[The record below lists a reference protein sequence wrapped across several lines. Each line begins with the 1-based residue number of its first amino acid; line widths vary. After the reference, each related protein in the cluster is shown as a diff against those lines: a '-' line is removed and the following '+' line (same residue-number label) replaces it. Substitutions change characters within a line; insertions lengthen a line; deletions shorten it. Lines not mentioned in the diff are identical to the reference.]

1 MQKATVL
8 PLSYYLYQLLAGTCQ
23 LIYILQRFR
32 AVRGTFRRI
41 FLVFLHAPVNLTTIL
56 RRFCQTDVLTVALPL
71 IYCLPWPAVM
81 HSCLPLWI
89 QMWRQK
95 KARDIIHKTTDLSLV
110 YFMWSHVF
118 FPGVIL
124 GIFPVIFTRG
134 FKPLSKSL
142 AKGNVSCSAKPWQY
156 TAPKVQVLGKE
167 EVLKM

>member
-1 MQKATVL
+1 MSNSTGACFYKAKQKSGKIRRNSPSLFASTCQAQVAHNSHILRQKATEIMQKATVL

-81 HSCLPLWI
+81 HSCLPL
-89 QMWRQK
+89 
-95 KARDIIHKTTDLSLV
+95 
-110 YFMWSHVF
+110 
-118 FPGVIL
+118 
-124 GIFPVIFTRG
+124 
-134 FKPLSKSL
+134 
-142 AKGNVSCSAKPWQY
+142 
-156 TAPKVQVLGKE
+156 
-167 EVLKM
+167 